1 MNSMKSVIR
10 SRNLLSLN
18 RRDAPCL
25 RFANGSPRRRG
36 QGGRPRKQR
45 TRPGNLSW
53 REDEH
58 CRRNPLK
65 PRSRWRTEKRN
76 AIERMIAAYPGL
88 RHSAPAAS
96 GETKDRYA
104 LFDTSLKNGE
114 FYGEDYTFCDRW
126 RAIDG
131 KILVDKD
138 IALRHVGTTRTPVR
152 LEKFW

>member
-1 MNSMKSVIR
+1 MIKLLRLRRKEDTVSFAVQFSNSKAV
-10 SRNLLSLN
+10 N
-18 RRDAPCL
+18 RDRMTGLIEANSGRGFL
-25 RFANGSPRRRG
+25 RLP
-36 QGGRPRKQR
+36 
-45 TRPGNLSW
+45 
-53 REDEH
+53 
-58 CRRNPLK
+58 
-65 PRSRWRTEKRN
+65 RN

-131 KILVDKD
+131 KIWVDKD
-138 IALRHVGTTRTPVR
+138 IALRHVGTTT
-152 LEKFW
+152 